1 MRFETPAIEAIT
13 EPEYFQGQVSSM
25 VSVWVMVFGS
35 PHYSASDGDQQEHL
49 ATLCTVSSVCTT
61 DKELEHNKKKQDQIT
76 LETWTK

>member
-1 MRFETPAIEAIT
+1 
-13 EPEYFQGQVSSM
+13 
-25 VSVWVMVFGS
+25 MVFGS

-76 LETWTK
+76 LET